1 MGKQAKITKEFKKK
15 IESFI
20 STNNIS
26 QSGFAKKC
34 DISHSTISKILSGKQ
49 TKISLEKY
57 NNMYKIIN
65 SSICDYDSI
74 KDIDIR
80 ERGLALRREYNLSLS
95 DMSRIFDTNKE
106 NIQLLLKGGEV
117 FPDLHAKVLYYFD
130 NKEEFEE
137 LCKEKRFV
145 VSKSDKQKIIDKV
158 IELHNSGIDTIEISN
173 ILHTGTKKI
182 NDILNNDCDILGY
195 PANPV
200 GRQIFNDIING
211 NFDLSL
217 DFKDTNLD
225 PYNDI
230 DQEQHNYYVNLDD
243 SNYISEE
250 NDDEIFDSDST
261 FDDDIE
267 DEKINK
273 IDYICN
279 MLRND
284 SDHFL
289 TSSIDRL
296 IDIISVMNDIDNDKI
311 KIHIDI
317 DL

>member
-1 MGKQAKITKEFKKK
+1 MRKQTKITKEFKEQ

-20 STNNIS
+20 STNNMS
-26 QSGFAKKC
+26 NTDFAKKC
-34 DISHSTISKILSGKQ
+34 DISRSTISKILSGKQ
-49 TKISLEKY
+49 TKISSEKY
-57 NNMYKIIN
+57 NNMAKIIN

-80 ERGLALRREYNLSLS
+80 ERGIALRRQYNLSLS
-95 DMSRIFDTNKE
+95 DMSRIFDTDKE
-106 NIQLLLKGGEV
+106 NIQLLLKGEEV

-137 LCKEKRFV
+137 LCKEKRFI

-158 IELHNSGIDTIEISN
+158 KELHNSGLDTRKISN
-173 ILHTGTKKI
+173 ILHTSIKKI
-182 NDILNNDCDILGY
+182 NDILNNNDSDILGY
-195 PANPV
+195 PANAV
-200 GRQIFNDIING
+200 GRQVFNDIING
-211 NFDLSL
+211 DFDLSL

-225 PYNDI
+225 PYNKI
-230 DQEQHNYYVNLDD
+230 DQEQHNYYVNLDN
-243 SNYISEE
+243 SNFTSDV
-250 NDDEIFDSDST
+250 NDEEIFESDST
-261 FDDDIE
+261 FDDIE
-267 DEKINK
+267 DGKMDK

-289 TSSIDRL
+289 PESIDRL
-296 IDIISVMNDIDNDKI
+296 IDIISVMHDIDNDKI

>member
-211 NFDLSL
+211 NFIYWSDPRETNFDSYNEIEQKQYDYHADL
-217 DFKDTNLD
+217 DNET
-225 PYNDI
+225 
-230 DQEQHNYYVNLDD
+230 
-243 SNYISEE
+243 SN
-250 NDDEIFDSDST
+250 SDST
-261 FDDDIE
+261 FDDVEEI
-267 DEKINK
+267 KIDN

-279 MLRND
+279 MLRNNI
-284 SDHFL
+284 DHF
-289 TSSIDRL
+289 SSNSIDKL
-296 IDIISVMNDIDNDKI
+296 VDIVNIMHDIDNDKVN
-311 KIHIDI
+311 IHIDI